1 MSDFFNEQKARSKNP
16 LKPKAPFK
24 WVFMDIIL
32 STAPKSL
39 KSDTTFSNYLL
50 IFHASFKIPNL
61 YIIKK
66 ISTEEVMYNPDM
78 LQSRFVKNK
87 RICMVRFRNNFSRC
101 MITTYLDGVQRRMPN
116 LRSLFDISISRTS
129 GKERTSQSD
138 MENAAYNCTL
148 S

>member
-1 MSDFFNEQKARSKNP
+1 MNKKARSKNP

-24 WVFMDIIL
+24 WVFMGIIP

-39 KSDTTFSNYLL
+39 KSDTKFSNYLL

-78 LQSRFVKNK
+78 LQSRFGKKRRISMLGFRKNFK
-87 RICMVRFRNNFSRC
+87 ICRES
-101 MITTYLDGVQRRMPN
+101 IYLDGDQRIMQTS
-116 LRSLFDISISRTS
+116 RSSCDVSGSGTS
-129 GKERTSQSD
+129 G
-138 MENAAYNCTL
+138 N
-148 S
+148 